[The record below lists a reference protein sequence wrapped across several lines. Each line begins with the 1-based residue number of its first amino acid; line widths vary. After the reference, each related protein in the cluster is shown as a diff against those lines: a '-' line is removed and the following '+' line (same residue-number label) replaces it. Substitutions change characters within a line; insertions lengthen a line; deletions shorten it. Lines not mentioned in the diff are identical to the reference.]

1 MCQNHPARGA
11 YEKGPHWAGRGGN
24 VKKRVEDMTGLEYQE
39 WRFKQLKCIR
49 NLIKISVTLSIMSFA
64 FALYAVL
71 VLD

>member
-1 MCQNHPARGA
+1 M
-11 YEKGPHWAGRGGN
+11 
-24 VKKRVEDMTGLEYQE
+24 KKRVEDMTGLEYQE